1 MPSTRFGMPLPQIHR
16 LLASGITTGLS
27 DRELLRRYTAAG
39 EERAFEDLM
48 ARHGPMV
55 LSVCRSVLRDESDA
69 EDAFQAVF
77 LILIRRA
84 RSILGEESLGGWLH
98 QVAYRVAL
106 RARSQSTQRRM
117 REQTGS
123 RVEAVDLRTENAADV
138 RYGALHEEIARLS
151 ASHRQA
157 LVLCLL
163 EGKTQVEAAHEAGCG
178 EATIRRRLAKARD
191 HLRARLDR
199 RDASPMTPPIP
210 PAVPSALI
218 EATVHAAAGPLPPL
232 AAAVVRGM
240 TRMGMLRIAAVLL
253 AIGMGTTCTIGAA
266 LALQSGIATKP
277 SSNQSQAQPAAAN
290 PIPSV
295 LPQQPQ
301 FAAPVGQQPEGEFDV
316 PGRVV
321 GLDGKPVPG
330 ALVFLR
336 TRGRSSRQE
345 GDYRRRG
352 PVPLFQQA

>member
-1 MPSTRFGMPLPQIHR
+1 
-16 LLASGITTGLS
+16 
-27 DRELLRRYTAAG
+27 
-39 EERAFEDLM
+39 M
-48 ARHGPMV
+48 APMV

-123 RVEAVDLRTENAADV
+123 PVEAVDLRTENVADV
-138 RYGALHEEIARLS
+138 RYGALYEEIARLS

-191 HLRARLDR
+191 HLRGRLDR

-232 AAAVVRGM
+232 AAAVVSGM

-253 AIGMGTTCTIGAA
+253 AIGMGTTCTIGVA

-277 SSNQSQAQPAAAN
+277 SSKPTPGSASGREPNSPSLAATTAIRRTRRTTARGRVRCPRPRRGTRRQACSRGLGVCAHSWRR
-290 PIPSV
+290 PSV
-295 LPQQPQ
+295 
-301 FAAPVGQQPEGEFDV
+301 
-316 PGRVV
+316 
-321 GLDGKPVPG
+321 
-330 ALVFLR
+330 
-336 TRGRSSRQE
+336 QE